1 MGQSSSALVAY
12 CLVLSYTKNN
22 TMNPMKSVLVM
33 LGASAMAAP
42 VPEPEAGLV
51 ADPAWAAAPAA
62 LGYAGVA
69 AAPAALGYAGIA
81 AAPAVGAVAAPAVGL
96 GYAGYAA
103 APAVAAAPV
112 VAAAP
117 AVAAAPVNIPAPA
130 IGVPA
135 PYTTSHVSGP
145 DAVSVHQPPPVVTKK
160 IEYGTRPYIAAYDT
174 TVIKPV
180 LGDLDIAVP
189 TALKGTVSH
198 NAPITRV
205 SKEPFVVNEPVP
217 VERPYNV
224 PYEVLKHVTK
234 HVDVPTPVHVD
245 APYNVPVPTP
255 VQGEP
260 IIQKVVGP
268 AKVIHSHENRIAP
281 AVHTGTV
288 YGGLAHGIAAAPVAA
303 VGAVGAIA
311 DPAWA

>member
-1 MGQSSSALVAY
+1 
-12 CLVLSYTKNN
+12 
-22 TMNPMKSVLVM
+22 M
-33 LGASAMAAP
+33 LGATAMSAP
-42 VPEPEAGLV
+42 VPEAEAGWGAV
-51 ADPAWAAAPAA
+51 AAPALAAAPAATIAAAPAA
-62 LGYAGVA
+62 LGLGYAGLA
-69 AAPAALGYAGIA
+69 AAPAAAIA
-81 AAPAVGAVAAPAVGL
+81 AAPAATIAAAPAVGL

-103 APAVAAAPV
+103 APAI
-112 VAAAP
+112 AAAP
-117 AVAAAPVNIPAPA
+117 AVAAAPAIAAAPAVAAVAAPVNIPAPA
-130 IGVPA
+130 ISVPA

-189 TALKGTVSH
+189 TALKGTVSQ

-234 HVDVPTPVHVD
+234 TVDVPTPVHVD

-260 IIQKVVGP
+260 IIQRVTGP

-281 AVHTGTV
+281 AVHTGAV
-288 YGGLAHGIAAAPVAA
+288 YGGIAGGYAAAPAIAAAPVAA

>member
-1 MGQSSSALVAY
+1 MV
-12 CLVLSYTKNN
+12 CVLG
-22 TMNPMKSVLVM
+22 L
-33 LGASAMAAP
+33 LGASATMAAP
-42 VPEPEAGLV
+42 VPEPEAGWAAAAPAV
-51 ADPAWAAAPAA
+51 AGLGYAAAPAA
-62 LGYAGVA
+62 ALGYAAAPAVAGLGYA
-69 AAPAALGYAGIA
+69 AAPAAGLGLAGVGYAGIA
-81 AAPAVGAVAAPAVGL
+81 AAPAI
-96 GYAGYAA
+96 
-103 APAVAAAPV
+103 AAAPV
-112 VAAAP
+112 A

-130 IGVPA
+130 ISVPA
-135 PYTTSHVSGP
+135 PYSTQHVSGP

-160 IEYGTRPYIAAYDT
+160 IEYGTRPYVAAYDT

-245 APYNVPVPTP
+245 APYNVPVP
-255 VQGEP
+255 GEP

-281 AVHTGTV
+281 AVHTGAV
-288 YGGLAHGIAAAPVAA
+288 YGGTYGHGIAAAPVAA
-303 VGAVGAIA
+303 VGAVGAVGAIA

>member
-1 MGQSSSALVAY
+1 
-12 CLVLSYTKNN
+12 
-22 TMNPMKSVLVM
+22 
-33 LGASAMAAP
+33 MAAP
-42 VPEPEAGLV
+42 VPEPEAG
-51 ADPAWAAAPAA
+51 WA
-62 LGYAGVA
+62 
-69 AAPAALGYAGIA
+69 
-81 AAPAVGAVAAPAVGL
+81 
-96 GYAGYAA
+96 AA
-103 APAVAAAPV
+103 APAVAGLGYAAAPV
-112 VAAAP
+112 A

-130 IGVPA
+130 ISVPA
-135 PYTTSHVSGP
+135 PYSTQHVSGP

-160 IEYGTRPYIAAYDT
+160 IEYGTRPYVAAYDT

-224 PYEVLKHVTK
+224 PYEVLKHVTNTVK
-234 HVDVPTPVHVD
+234 VPTPVHVD

-260 IIQKVVGP
+260 IIQKVTGP
-268 AKVIHSHENRIAP
+268 ARVIHTHENRVAP
-281 AVHTGTV
+281 AVHTGAV
-288 YGGLAHGIAAAPVAA
+288 VAHGAYAHGAYAAAPAIAAAW
-303 VGAVGAIA
+303 
-311 DPAWA
+311 D

>member
-1 MGQSSSALVAY
+1 MGTVILSFSCILSSAV
-12 CLVLSYTKNN
+12 VHKKIN

-112 VAAAP
+112 AVAAAP
-117 AVAAAPVNIPAPA
+117 AVAPVNIPAPA
-130 IGVPA
+130 ISVPA

-160 IEYGTRPYIAAYDT
+160 IEYGTRPYVAAYDT

-189 TALKGTVSH
+189 TALKGTVSR

-217 VERPYNV
+217 VEKPYNV

-234 HVDVPTPVHVD
+234 TVAVPTPVHVD

-260 IIQKVVGP
+260 IIQKVTGP
-268 AKVIHSHENRIAP
+268 ARVIHTHENRVAP
-281 AVHTGTV
+281 AVHTGAV
-288 YGGLAHGIAAAPVAA
+288 YGGLAHGYAAAPVAA

>member
-1 MGQSSSALVAY
+1 
-12 CLVLSYTKNN
+12 
-22 TMNPMKSVLVM
+22 
-33 LGASAMAAP
+33 MAAP
-42 VPEPEAGLV
+42 VSKPEAFYAGL
-51 ADPAWAAAPAA
+51 PAVGHAAYAGVPALGHAAAPYALAAAPAIA
-62 LGYAGVA
+62 AAPVA
-69 AAPAALGYAGIA
+69 AAPAIS
-81 AAPAVGAVAAPAVGL
+81 
-96 GYAGYAA
+96 
-103 APAVAAAPV
+103 
-112 VAAAP
+112 
-117 AVAAAPVNIPAPA
+117 
-130 IGVPA
+130 VPA

-145 DAVSVHQPPPVVTKK
+145 DAVSVHVPEPVITKK
-160 IEYGTRPYIAAYDT
+160 IEYGTRPYVAAYDT
-174 TVIKPV
+174 VVHKPL

-189 TALKGTVSH
+189 TALLGTVSH

-234 HVDVPTPVHVD
+234 HVDVPTPVH
-245 APYNVPVPTP
+245 
-255 VQGEP
+255 GEP

-288 YGGLAHGIAAAPVAA
+288 YGGLAHGYAAAPVAA

>member
-1 MGQSSSALVAY
+1 MGTVILSFSCISFSAV
-12 CLVLSYTKNN
+12 VHKKIN

-96 GYAGYAA
+96 GYAGYA
-103 APAVAAAPV
+103 V
-112 VAAAP
+112 
-117 AVAAAPVNIPAPA
+117 APVNIPAPA
-130 IGVPA
+130 ISVPA

-160 IEYGTRPYIAAYDT
+160 IEYGPRPYVAAYDT

-288 YGGLAHGIAAAPVAA
+288 YGGLAHGYAAAPVAA

>member
-1 MGQSSSALVAY
+1 
-12 CLVLSYTKNN
+12 
-22 TMNPMKSVLVM
+22 M

-103 APAVAAAPV
+103 APAI
-112 VAAAP
+112 AAAP

-130 IGVPA
+130 ISVPA

-160 IEYGTRPYIAAYDT
+160 IEYGTRPYVAAYDT

-281 AVHTGTV
+281 AVHTGAV
-288 YGGLAHGIAAAPVAA
+288 YGGLAHGYAAAPVAA

>member
-1 MGQSSSALVAY
+1 MGTVILSFSCILFSAV
-12 CLVLSYTKNN
+12 VQKKIN

-33 LGASAMAAP
+33 LGASVMAAP

-69 AAPAALGYAGIA
+69 AAPAALGYAGVA

-103 APAVAAAPV
+103 APAVAAAPLA

-117 AVAAAPVNIPAPA
+117 AVAPVNIPAPA
-130 IGVPA
+130 ISVPA
-135 PYTTSHVSGP
+135 PYSTSHVSGP

-160 IEYGTRPYIAAYDT
+160 IEYGTRPYVAAYDT

-198 NAPITRV
+198 NAPITRI

-288 YGGLAHGIAAAPVAA
+288 YGGLAHGYAAAPVAA

>member
-1 MGQSSSALVAY
+1 
-12 CLVLSYTKNN
+12 
-22 TMNPMKSVLVM
+22 MKSVLVM

-112 VAAAP
+112 AVAAAP
-117 AVAAAPVNIPAPA
+117 AVAPVNIPAPA
-130 IGVPA
+130 ISVPA

-160 IEYGTRPYIAAYDT
+160 IEYGTRPYVAAYDT

-288 YGGLAHGIAAAPVAA
+288 YGGAYGHGIAAAPVAA
-303 VGAVGAIA
+303 VGAVGAVGAIA

>member
-12 CLVLSYTKNN
+12 CLVLSYTKIN

-81 AAPAVGAVAAPAVGL
+81 AAPAV
-96 GYAGYAA
+96 
-103 APAVAAAPV
+103 
-112 VAAAP
+112 
-117 AVAAAPVNIPAPA
+117 APVNIPAPA
-130 IGVPA
+130 ISVPA
-135 PYTTSHVSGP
+135 PYSTSHVSGP
-145 DAVSVHQPPPVVTKK
+145 DAVSVHQPPPVVTKN
-160 IEYGTRPYIAAYDT
+160 IEYGTRPYVAAYDT

-198 NAPITRV
+198 NA
-205 SKEPFVVNEPVP
+205 
-217 VERPYNV
+217 
-224 PYEVLKHVTK
+224 H
-234 HVDVPTPVHVD
+234 
-245 APYNVPVPTP
+245 
-255 VQGEP
+255 
-260 IIQKVVGP
+260 
-268 AKVIHSHENRIAP
+268 
-281 AVHTGTV
+281 
-288 YGGLAHGIAAAPVAA
+288 
-303 VGAVGAIA
+303 
-311 DPAWA
+311 

>member
-1 MGQSSSALVAY
+1 MG
-12 CLVLSYTKNN
+12 
-22 TMNPMKSVLVM
+22 
-33 LGASAMAAP
+33 
-42 VPEPEAGLV
+42 AGLGY
-51 ADPAWAAAPAA
+51 AAAPAA
-62 LGYAGVA
+62 GLGLAGV
-69 AAPAALGYAGIA
+69 GYAGIA
-81 AAPAVGAVAAPAVGL
+81 AAPAV
-96 GYAGYAA
+96 
-103 APAVAAAPV
+103 AAAPV
-112 VAAAP
+112 A

-130 IGVPA
+130 ISVPA
-135 PYTTSHVSGP
+135 PYSTQHVSGP

-160 IEYGTRPYIAAYDT
+160 IEYGTRPYVAAYDT

-260 IIQKVVGP
+260 IIQRVTGP

-303 VGAVGAIA
+303 VGAVGAVGAIA

>member
-1 MGQSSSALVAY
+1 
-12 CLVLSYTKNN
+12 
-22 TMNPMKSVLVM
+22 M

-112 VAAAP
+112 AVAAAP
-117 AVAAAPVNIPAPA
+117 AVAPVNIPAPA
-130 IGVPA
+130 ISVPA

-160 IEYGTRPYIAAYDT
+160 IEYGTRPYVAAYDT

-281 AVHTGTV
+281 AVHTGAV
-288 YGGLAHGIAAAPVAA
+288 YGGLAHGYAAAPVAA

>member
-1 MGQSSSALVAY
+1 
-12 CLVLSYTKNN
+12 
-22 TMNPMKSVLVM
+22 
-33 LGASAMAAP
+33 MAAP

-69 AAPAALGYAGIA
+69 AAP
-81 AAPAVGAVAAPAVGL
+81 
-96 GYAGYAA
+96 
-103 APAVAAAPV
+103 VAAAV
-112 VAAAP
+112 
-117 AVAAAPVNIPAPA
+117 APVNIPAPA
-130 IGVPA
+130 ISVPA

-189 TALKGTVSH
+189 TALKGTVSQ

-234 HVDVPTPVHVD
+234 TVEVPTPVHVD

-255 VQGEP
+255 VQGAP
-260 IIQKVVGP
+260 IIQKVHGP
-268 AKVIHSHENRIAP
+268 PRVIHTHENRVAP
-281 AVHTGTV
+281 AVHTGHVGLVRGT
-288 YGGLAHGIAAAPVAA
+288 YAHGALAHGHLLGGHIAAPVAA
-303 VGAVGAIA
+303 VH
-311 DPAWA
+311 

>member
-1 MGQSSSALVAY
+1 MGTVILSFSCILFSAV
-12 CLVLSYTKNN
+12 VQKKIN

-33 LGASAMAAP
+33 LGASVMAAP

-103 APAVAAAPV
+103 APAI
-112 VAAAP
+112 AAAP
-117 AVAAAPVNIPAPA
+117 AVAAVAPVNIPAPA
-130 IGVPA
+130 ISVPA

-160 IEYGTRPYIAAYDT
+160 IEFGTRPYVAAYDT

-198 NAPITRV
+198 
-205 SKEPFVVNEPVP
+205 
-217 VERPYNV
+217 
-224 PYEVLKHVTK
+224 
-234 HVDVPTPVHVD
+234 
-245 APYNVPVPTP
+245 
-255 VQGEP
+255 
-260 IIQKVVGP
+260 
-268 AKVIHSHENRIAP
+268 
-281 AVHTGTV
+281 
-288 YGGLAHGIAAAPVAA
+288 
-303 VGAVGAIA
+303 
-311 DPAWA
+311 

>member
-1 MGQSSSALVAY
+1 MGTVILSFSCILFSAV
-12 CLVLSYTKNN
+12 VHKKIN

-62 LGYAGVA
+62 LGYAG
-69 AAPAALGYAGIA
+69 IA

-112 VAAAP
+112 AVAAAP
-117 AVAAAPVNIPAPA
+117 AVAPVNIPAPA
-130 IGVPA
+130 ISVPA

-160 IEYGTRPYIAAYDT
+160 IEYGTRPYVAAYDT

-198 NAPITRV
+198 NA
-205 SKEPFVVNEPVP
+205 
-217 VERPYNV
+217 
-224 PYEVLKHVTK
+224 H
-234 HVDVPTPVHVD
+234 
-245 APYNVPVPTP
+245 
-255 VQGEP
+255 
-260 IIQKVVGP
+260 
-268 AKVIHSHENRIAP
+268 
-281 AVHTGTV
+281 
-288 YGGLAHGIAAAPVAA
+288 
-303 VGAVGAIA
+303 
-311 DPAWA
+311 

>member
-1 MGQSSSALVAY
+1 
-12 CLVLSYTKNN
+12 
-22 TMNPMKSVLVM
+22 MNPMVCVLGL
-33 LGASAMAAP
+33 LGASATMAAP
-42 VPEPEAGLV
+42 VPEPEAGWAAAAPAV
-51 ADPAWAAAPAA
+51 AGLGYAAAPAA
-62 LGYAGVA
+62 ALGYAAAPAVAGLGYA
-69 AAPAALGYAGIA
+69 AAPAAGLGLAGVGYAGIA
-81 AAPAVGAVAAPAVGL
+81 AAPAV
-96 GYAGYAA
+96 
-103 APAVAAAPV
+103 AAAPV
-112 VAAAP
+112 A

-130 IGVPA
+130 ISVPA
-135 PYTTSHVSGP
+135 PYSTQHVSGP

-160 IEYGTRPYIAAYDT
+160 IEYGTRPYVAAYDT

-260 IIQKVVGP
+260 IIQRVTGP
-268 AKVIHSHENRIAP
+268 ARVVHSHENRIAP
-281 AVHTGTV
+281 AVHTGAV
-288 YGGLAHGIAAAPVAA
+288 YGGAYAHGIAAAPVAA
-303 VGAVGAIA
+303 VGAVGAVGAIA

>member
-1 MGQSSSALVAY
+1 
-12 CLVLSYTKNN
+12 
-22 TMNPMKSVLVM
+22 M

-112 VAAAP
+112 AVAAAP
-117 AVAAAPVNIPAPA
+117 AVAPVNIPAPA
-130 IGVPA
+130 ISVPA
-135 PYTTSHVSGP
+135 PYSTSHVSGP

-160 IEYGTRPYIAAYDT
+160 IEYGTRPYVAAYDT

-288 YGGLAHGIAAAPVAA
+288 YGGLAHGYAAAPVAA

>member
-1 MGQSSSALVAY
+1 MGTVILSFSCILFSAV
-12 CLVLSYTKNN
+12 VHKKIN

-103 APAVAAAPV
+103 APAIAAAPV
-112 VAAAP
+112 AAA
-117 AVAAAPVNIPAPA
+117 VAPVNIPAPA
-130 IGVPA
+130 ISVPA

-160 IEYGTRPYIAAYDT
+160 IEYGTR
-174 TVIKPV
+174 
-180 LGDLDIAVP
+180 
-189 TALKGTVSH
+189 
-198 NAPITRV
+198 
-205 SKEPFVVNEPVP
+205 
-217 VERPYNV
+217 
-224 PYEVLKHVTK
+224 
-234 HVDVPTPVHVD
+234 
-245 APYNVPVPTP
+245 
-255 VQGEP
+255 
-260 IIQKVVGP
+260 
-268 AKVIHSHENRIAP
+268 
-281 AVHTGTV
+281 
-288 YGGLAHGIAAAPVAA
+288 
-303 VGAVGAIA
+303 
-311 DPAWA
+311 

>member
-1 MGQSSSALVAY
+1 MGTVILSFSCILFSAV
-12 CLVLSYTKNN
+12 VHKKIN

-103 APAVAAAPV
+103 APAVA
-112 VAAAP
+112 
-117 AVAAAPVNIPAPA
+117 PVNIPAPA
-130 IGVPA
+130 ISVPA
-135 PYTTSHVSGP
+135 PYSTSHVSGP

-160 IEYGTRPYIAAYDT
+160 IEYGTRPYVAAYDT

-224 PYEVLKHVTK
+224 PYE
-234 HVDVPTPVHVD
+234 
-245 APYNVPVPTP
+245 
-255 VQGEP
+255 
-260 IIQKVVGP
+260 
-268 AKVIHSHENRIAP
+268 
-281 AVHTGTV
+281 
-288 YGGLAHGIAAAPVAA
+288 
-303 VGAVGAIA
+303 
-311 DPAWA
+311 

>member
-1 MGQSSSALVAY
+1 MVCLFALFATA
-12 CLVLSYTKNN
+12 L
-22 TMNPMKSVLVM
+22 
-33 LGASAMAAP
+33 AAP
-42 VPEPEAGLV
+42 VPEGEA
-51 ADPAWAAAPAA
+51 WNAALPAA
-62 LGYAGVA
+62 GYGYA
-69 AAPAALGYAGIA
+69 
-81 AAPAVGAVAAPAVGL
+81 GL
-96 GYAGYAA
+96 GYAGGLLAAPAYAGAAIA

-112 VAAAP
+112 AVAAP
-117 AVAAAPVNIPAPA
+117 APAP
-130 IGVPA
+130 ISVPA
-135 PYTTSHVSGP
+135 PYTTSHVAGP
-145 DAVSVHQPPPVVTKK
+145 DTVSVHVPEPIVTKK

-174 TVIKPV
+174 TVLKPV
-180 LGDLDIAVP
+180 LGDIDIAVP

-217 VERPYNV
+217 VEKPYNV

-234 HVDVPTPVHVD
+234 TVAVPTPVHVD

-260 IIQKVVGP
+260 IIQKVTGP
-268 AKVIHSHENRIAP
+268 ARVIHTHENRVAP
-281 AVHTGTV
+281 AVHTGAV
-288 YGGLAHGIAAAPVAA
+288 YGGAYAHGLAAAPVAAVGA

>member
-1 MGQSSSALVAY
+1 
-12 CLVLSYTKNN
+12 
-22 TMNPMKSVLVM
+22 
-33 LGASAMAAP
+33 MAAP
-42 VPEPEAGLV
+42 VPEPEAG
-51 ADPAWAAAPAA
+51 WA
-62 LGYAGVA
+62 
-69 AAPAALGYAGIA
+69 
-81 AAPAVGAVAAPAVGL
+81 
-96 GYAGYAA
+96 AA
-103 APAVAAAPV
+103 APAVAGLGYAAAPV
-112 VAAAP
+112 A

-130 IGVPA
+130 ISVPA
-135 PYTTSHVSGP
+135 PYSTQHVSGP

-160 IEYGTRPYIAAYDT
+160 IEYGTRPYVAAYDT

-245 APYNVPVPTP
+245 AP
-255 VQGEP
+255 
-260 IIQKVVGP
+260 
-268 AKVIHSHENRIAP
+268 
-281 AVHTGTV
+281 
-288 YGGLAHGIAAAPVAA
+288 
-303 VGAVGAIA
+303 
-311 DPAWA
+311 

>member
-1 MGQSSSALVAY
+1 MGTVILSFSCILFSAV
-12 CLVLSYTKNN
+12 VHKKIN

-112 VAAAP
+112 AVAAAP
-117 AVAAAPVNIPAPA
+117 AVAPVNIPAPA
-130 IGVPA
+130 ISVPA

-160 IEYGTRPYIAAYDT
+160 IEYGTRPYVAAYDT

-224 PYEVLKHVTK
+224 PYE
-234 HVDVPTPVHVD
+234 
-245 APYNVPVPTP
+245 
-255 VQGEP
+255 
-260 IIQKVVGP
+260 
-268 AKVIHSHENRIAP
+268 
-281 AVHTGTV
+281 
-288 YGGLAHGIAAAPVAA
+288 
-303 VGAVGAIA
+303 
-311 DPAWA
+311 

>member
-1 MGQSSSALVAY
+1 MGTVILSFSCILFSAV
-12 CLVLSYTKNN
+12 VHKKIN

-69 AAPAALGYAGIA
+69 A
-81 AAPAVGAVAAPAVGL
+81 VG
-96 GYAGYAA
+96 
-103 APAVAAAPV
+103 AVAAAPV
-112 VAAAP
+112 AAA
-117 AVAAAPVNIPAPA
+117 VAPVNIPAPA
-130 IGVPA
+130 ISVPA

-160 IEYGTRPYIAAYDT
+160 IEYGTRPYVAAYDT

-205 SKEPFVVNEPVP
+205 SKEPFVVNEPV
-217 VERPYNV
+217 
-224 PYEVLKHVTK
+224 
-234 HVDVPTPVHVD
+234 PVHVD

-288 YGGLAHGIAAAPVAA
+288 YGGLAHGYAAAPVAA
-303 VGAVGAIA
+303 VGAV
-311 DPAWA
+311 

>member
-1 MGQSSSALVAY
+1 MGTVILSFSCILFSAV
-12 CLVLSYTKNN
+12 VHKKIN

-62 LGYAGVA
+62 LGYAG
-69 AAPAALGYAGIA
+69 IA

-103 APAVAAAPV
+103 APAIAAAPV
-112 VAAAP
+112 AAA
-117 AVAAAPVNIPAPA
+117 VAPVNIPAPA
-130 IGVPA
+130 ISVPA

-145 DAVSVHQPPPVVTKK
+145 DAVSVHQPPPVVTKR
-160 IEYGTRPYIAAYDT
+160 IEYGTRPYVAAYDT

-234 HVDVPTPVHVD
+234 HV
-245 APYNVPVPTP
+245 
-255 VQGEP
+255 
-260 IIQKVVGP
+260 
-268 AKVIHSHENRIAP
+268 
-281 AVHTGTV
+281 
-288 YGGLAHGIAAAPVAA
+288 
-303 VGAVGAIA
+303 
-311 DPAWA
+311 